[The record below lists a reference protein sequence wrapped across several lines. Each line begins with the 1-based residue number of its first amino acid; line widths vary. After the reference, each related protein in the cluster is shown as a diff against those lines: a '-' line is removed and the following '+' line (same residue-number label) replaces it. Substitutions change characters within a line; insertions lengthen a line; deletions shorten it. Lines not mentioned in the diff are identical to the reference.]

1 MLTPEVCHLYID
13 NMDVQQTPAFA
24 EWFAG
29 LRDRRARSKIAG
41 RIARFELGLMGDVKS
56 VGDGVLEARIDF
68 GAGYRLY
75 FVRRG
80 EQWIILL
87 MGGDKSSQQRDIAK
101 AKDMAARID

>member
-1 MLTPEVCHLYID
+1 MEVL
-13 NMDVQQTPAFA
+13 QTPIFA
-24 EWFAG
+24 EWFAA

-41 RIARFELGLMGDVKS
+41 RIARFELGLLGDVKS

-68 GAGYRLY
+68 GPGYRLY

-80 EQWIILL
+80 DRLIVLL
-87 MGGDKSSQQRDIAK
+87 VGGDKSSQPRDIAR